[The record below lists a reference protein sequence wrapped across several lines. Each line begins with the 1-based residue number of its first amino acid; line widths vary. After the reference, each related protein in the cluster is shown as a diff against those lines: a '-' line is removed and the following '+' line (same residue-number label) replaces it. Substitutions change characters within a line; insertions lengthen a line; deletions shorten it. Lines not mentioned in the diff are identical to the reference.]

1 MAVDQD
7 LLDQI
12 AGTIAD
18 LYREVESSLVKVIA
32 DELRKGLDA
41 PTAEVKLDAI
51 RRLRAAA
58 VAVQQRL
65 AKTKSAAVREA
76 VRTAYRS
83 GTASA
88 LTSIPT
94 DMLTRIRAK
103 EAMLQVPNAALM
115 ENLAQALHRDLGR
128 VEGNI
133 LRAPEDAY
141 RAVQAATAARI
152 ATSTATRRQA
162 SQAAWQRLMDQG
174 IASFTDSRGRRWRLS
189 SYAEMIGRTNIA
201 RAAVQGQMDR
211 LASIGLDLVYVS
223 DNSQEC
229 KRCRPFES
237 KVLRRD
243 SGPIGKIRVEHST
256 RDGELVT
263 VDVLDTLD
271 GARAKGLFHP
281 NCRHSASAY
290 LPGVTKLKANTA
302 DPEGD
307 KARQK
312 QRALERKI
320 RAAKERELGAL
331 DETAKKQARADV
343 SDAQAQLR
351 AHLKANPK
359 LKRLPYREQIGAGN
373 HPGPG
378 GPKGGAVSDLTP
390 PAPGTG
396 PAPKAKKPVDPA
408 KKAAAATAKAD
419 KAAAEKAAQ
428 EAAEQAA
435 EQAEAERLAQEAA
448 AREAAEKAEAERLA
462 QEAKK
467 KAEAATAEKAKQA
480 AKKKPPT
487 AAKPGKKVGVDARNA
502 VLREGDDVT
511 VSGKPGRVIGKGKYG
526 AIKVEVDGQERDVSP
541 ADVRAVHGAE
551 ASKAS
556 EKAAAAAATAAKVKK
571 LEDLY
576 GNRLR
581 IQKGSQAGPKHAEDF
596 TKIPDAFHDALAA
609 HVRGVDLGDGA
620 IPDFM
625 PELRGVQPRGWAP
638 GKTWDAVTGAY
649 DPTSRRVMVGSGHGH
664 GSTSVCVHETGH
676 ALDHALGRAASSPEW
691 RSLHADAVSHGVS
704 PYYAQ
709 AGEAGR
715 QEMWAEAF
723 AAWTM
728 HRDKPAAMRDME
740 IGLAMGLPSRKR
752 VEVGGRLSAYFDN
765 LLAKEES

>member
-12 AGTIAD
+12 AGTVAD

-32 DELRKGLDA
+32 DELKKDLPA

-76 VRTAYRS
+76 IRMAYRS

-94 DMLTRIRAK
+94 DALTKLQAK
-103 EAMLQVPNAALM
+103 TAMEQVPNAALM

-152 ATSTATRRQA
+152 ATGTATRRQA

-174 IASFTDSRGRRWRLS
+174 ITSFTDTAGRRWRLS
-189 SYAEMIGRTNIA
+189 SYAEMIGRTNVA

-211 LASIGLDLVYVS
+211 LASIGLDLVYIS

-229 KRCRPFES
+229 KVCRPYES

-290 LPGVTKLKANTA
+290 LPGITKLKEATA

-307 KARQK
+307 VARQK

-320 RAAKERELGAL
+320 RAAKEQELGAL
-331 DETAKKQARADV
+331 TPEAKKAANADV
-343 SDAQAQLR
+343 RAAQAALR
-351 AHLKANPK
+351 DHLAKHPK

-373 HPGPG
+373 HPGSG
-378 GPKGGAVSDLTP
+378 GPKGGPVGDLTP
-390 PAPGTG
+390 PAPSDD
-396 PAPKAKKPVDPA
+396 APKAKKPAVDPA
-408 KKAAAATAKAD
+408 KKAAAAKAKAD
-419 KAAAEKAAQ
+419 KAAAEKAAR
-428 EAAEQAA
+428 EAAER
-435 EQAEAERLAQEAA
+435 AEAERLAQEAA
-448 AREAAEKAEAERLA
+448 AREAAEQAEAERLA

-467 KAEAATAEKAKQA
+467 KAEAATAEKA
-480 AKKKPPT
+480 AKKKLSA

-502 VLREGDDVT
+502 VLREGDEVT
-511 VSGKPGRVIGKGKYG
+511 VSGKPGKVVGKGKYG
-526 AIKVEVDGQERDVSP
+526 AIRVNVNGQERDVSSV
-541 ADVRAVHGAE
+541 DVRAVHGAE

-556 EKAAAAAATAAKVKK
+556 EKAAAAAATAAKVKT

-596 TKIPDAFHDALAA
+596 TKIPDAFHDTLAQ
-609 HVRGVDLGDGA
+609 HVRGIDLGDGA

-649 DPTSRRVMVGSGHGH
+649 DPKSRRVMVGSGHGH
-664 GSTSVCVHETGH
+664 GSTSVCLHETGH

-728 HRDKPAAMRDME
+728 HRDKSPAMRDME

-765 LLAKEES
+765 LLAKEDS